1 MRRPPVA
8 VLIVL
13 LALLPAVRLLWLSR
27 DNPHLGFYHDDGVY
41 WVTAKSIAQGAG
53 YRIVSLP
60 GQPLQTKY
68 PPLFSTLLAAA
79 WKLNPAFPA
88 NLSVAVWLTWI
99 ALPLL
104 ILLSDRL
111 MVQWKAGGWARLA
124 VGVALALNPIL
135 AYFATVLMSEIWAT
149 CFLLAA
155 VLLAGSDRKGWW
167 VIPLAG
173 LCAAAAYLT
182 KTLLAPLLL
191 SIPLALAFR
200 RKWRESAIC
209 LACAAP
215 PALAWHAWSAAHG
228 RPLTDGTWLYY
239 LDYLGFW
246 SRNLSPALLP
256 TMVYRNIQ
264 DLLTSGGNLLF
275 LKLGDL
281 PFLGLHLARLL
292 TLVALAGIVRWARSS
307 RRLEYPLFAAGQFA
321 MLSIWFTANERFLV
335 PILPLLLLGLWVELC
350 HVGRIAQAAWRRP
363 ERSQRAAA
371 VIAGAVLVCLP
382 AAILL
387 RNAAGVWQ
395 DLPRLADARRAA
407 AARIRPVYDWIA
419 RNTPPG
425 AAFFA
430 DRDTTLYLRTGR
442 PAIAVRHPM
451 RYFYAGD
458 QASLLAA
465 AGRLTEFAIEQR
477 LDYLLLTPAD
487 FELDWLP
494 AEQRREVRLAV
505 ARDARF
511 RTVFDS
517 PAGTIVKIESR

>member
-1 MRRPPVA
+1 MRHPYA
-8 VLIVL
+8 AFLLIL
-13 LALLPAVRLLWLSR
+13 LALIPAVRLLWLSR

-41 WVTAKSIAQGAG
+41 WVTAKSIAQGSG

-60 GQPLQTKY
+60 GEPHQTKY
-68 PPLFSTLLAAA
+68 PPLFSAILAVA
-79 WKLNPAFPA
+79 WRLSPDFPA
-88 NLSVAVWLTWI
+88 NLAIAVCLTWVP
-99 ALPLL
+99 LPLF

-111 MVQWKAGGWARLA
+111 MAQWNLGGWARLA
-124 VGVALALNPIL
+124 ICAALALNPIL
-135 AYFATVLMSEIWAT
+135 AYLATVLLSEIWAT

-182 KTLLAPLLL
+182 KTLVAPLLL
-191 SIPLALAFR
+191 SIPLALACKREWR
-200 RKWRESAIC
+200 RSA
-209 LACAAP
+209 LFLGLAAP
-215 PALAWHAWSAAHG
+215 PVLAWHAWSAAHG

-246 SRNLSPALLP
+246 SRNLSPGILP

-264 DLLTSGGNLLF
+264 DLLTSGGDLLF
-275 LKLGDL
+275 LMLSDL

-292 TLVALAGIVRWARSS
+292 TVVALVGIVRWARSS

-321 MLSIWFTANERFLV
+321 MLSIWFSSNERFLV
-335 PILPLLLLGLWVELC
+335 PILPLLLVGLWTEMG

-371 VIAGAVLVCLP
+371 VIAGAILLCLP
-382 AAILL
+382 AAIVV
-387 RNAAGVWQ
+387 RNAVRVWE
-395 DLPRLADARRAA
+395 DLPRLADSRRAA

-430 DRDTTLYLRTGR
+430 DRDTTLHLYTGR

-451 RYFYAGD
+451 RFLYAGD
-458 QASLLAA
+458 KDALLAA

-487 FELDWLP
+487 FDLEWLP
-494 AEQRREVRLAV
+494 AEQRREVSRAV
-505 ARDARF
+505 ARDPRF
-511 RTVFDS
+511 RTVFTS
-517 PAGTIVKIESR
+517 PGGTIVKIESR